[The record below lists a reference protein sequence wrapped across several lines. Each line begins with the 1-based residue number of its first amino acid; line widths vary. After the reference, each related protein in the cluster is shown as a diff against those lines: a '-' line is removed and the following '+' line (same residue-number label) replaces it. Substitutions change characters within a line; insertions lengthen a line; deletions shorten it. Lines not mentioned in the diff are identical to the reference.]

1 MESPLI
7 RRPLVG
13 GSQRPDAPPMESCRY
28 SDIGRAPKPSVIRVT
43 PIKCGS
49 RRMLSRNW
57 KGTRRTDLPKPKH
70 PVWEKGRKQK
80 KNQSE
85 QMESGA
91 P

>member
-1 MESPLI
+1 MENPLI
-7 RRPLVG
+7 RRPLAG

-28 SDIGRAPKPSVIRVT
+28 SDIGRAPKPSVTRVT
-43 PIKCGS
+43 PIKRGS
-49 RRMLSRNW
+49 RQTLSQNW
-57 KGTRRTDLPKPKH
+57 KDTSRTDLPKPKR
-70 PVWEKGRKQK
+70 PSLGRQTKQK